1 MGVPT
6 RDSSS
11 ATNTIERGRGAGMP
25 HVLIADD
32 EEAIRNLLQEFLRG
46 EGFATSEAANGQQ
59 VQAALAEGGVDLVLM
74 DVRMPVKGG
83 LDVLREA
90 QGGRD
95 GLPIIVMTAYSTATQ
110 AIEAIQLGA
119 YDYIA
124 KPFDLDHV
132 LVTVDNFFKRQE
144 LANQLQAL
152 QAQLG
157 ERDPKEQ
164 IVGTTPAMLEV
175 FKTIGRVARSD
186 VNVLITGET
195 GSGKES
201 VADMI
206 HKNSLYSRGPLIKV
220 NCAALPETLLESELF
235 GHEKGSFTGA
245 VAQHKGRFEQ
255 ANKGTILLDEVGEM
269 TLGTQ
274 KKLLRVLQEREFER
288 VGGSVT
294 VKVDTRVIAATNK
307 SLVQEV
313 AEGRF
318 RQDLYYRLNVITI
331 HLPPLRERRDD
342 IPRLTEHF
350 LNKHRYMPGS
360 PPARITEVAMQALLD
375 HTWPGN
381 VRELENVIR
390 RATVLAQGGVI
401 SEELIS
407 FSAADERQLLDISQR
422 VREGATWQTI
432 LHETERAV
440 LNEALAQHHGD
451 RVRAAQ
457 ALELDLDD
465 FQHRLSSYGLTNN
478 LVAAG

>member
-1 MGVPT
+1 
-6 RDSSS
+6 
-11 ATNTIERGRGAGMP
+11 
-25 HVLIADD
+25 
-32 EEAIRNLLQEFLRG
+32 
-46 EGFATSEAANGQQ
+46 
-59 VQAALAEGGVDLVLM
+59 
-74 DVRMPVKGG
+74 
-83 LDVLREA
+83 
-90 QGGRD
+90 
-95 GLPIIVMTAYSTATQ
+95 MTAYSTANQ

-132 LVTVDNFFKRQE
+132 LVTVNNFFKRQD
-144 LANQLQAL
+144 LANQVQAL

-195 GSGKES
+195 GAGKES
-201 VADMI
+201 VAEML
-206 HKNSLYSRGPLIKV
+206 HKNSFYSRGPLVKV

-245 VAQHKGRFEQ
+245 IAQHKGRFEQ
-255 ANKGTILLDEVGEM
+255 ANKGTIFLDEVGEM
-269 TLGTQ
+269 TPGTQ
-274 KKLLRVLQEREFER
+274 KKLLRVLQERAFER

-307 SLVQEV
+307 QLVQEV
-313 AEGRF
+313 AEGNF

-342 IPRLTEHF
+342 LPALVEFF

-360 PPARITEVAMQALLD
+360 PPARITEGAMRVLFE
-375 HTWPGN
+375 HSWPGN
-381 VRELENVIR
+381 VRELENTIR

-401 SEELIS
+401 SEELIT
-407 FSAADERQLLDISQR
+407 FSDADERQLLDISQR
-422 VREGATWQTI
+422 VRDGASWQAI
-432 LHETERAV
+432 LHETERAM
-440 LNEALAQHHGD
+440 LNEALSQHHGD
-451 RVRAAQ
+451 RVRAAR
-457 ALELDLDD
+457 ALDLTLDE
-465 FQHRLSSYGLTNN
+465 FLQKLRTYGFIND
-478 LVAAG
+478 LVGVE